1 MYFKLSYGGL
11 IYMRKKLITI
21 LTPIF
26 FILLF
31 TSTSTLTLAATAAR
45 DWAVDDEI
53 VFGIYE
59 KTDVVEINK
68 ELGLKGGGEYIYK
81 AEAQFTILSI
91 DESLKEVLINKTYND
106 GYSRTSNYDYD
117 GMDMAQSVITPY
129 YLLDVNYIYDLE
141 TDQVLLRSLDC
152 YLFPWWVI
160 EVDWTEFNNHFKGV
174 FNDTNIIDY
183 IYPPSGTEEITVA
196 EFLNSISYT
205 ICGRNNIVNARNQ
218 FTATRTKWVMSFDLS
233 GVAHFYDYE
242 KEEYALY
249 NKYKVSSHIEYTAS
263 GTLKKYQFIKEYKYE
278 TETREVD
285 YYSEITKRLGGVRKL
300 PIPVGFLAVGFSVV
314 AIAIIR
320 IRKKNVC

>member
-1 MYFKLSYGGL
+1 MYFKLSFGGL
-11 IYMRKKLITI
+11 IYMRKRLIAI
-21 LTPIF
+21 LIPIF

-53 VFGIYE
+53 VFGIYQ
-59 KTDVVEINK
+59 KIAVTEINK
-68 ELGLKGGGEYIYK
+68 ELGLKGGDEFEYK

-91 DESLKEVLINKTYND
+91 DEGLKEVEINITDNN
-106 GYSRTSNYDYD
+106 GYYGSINFDYD
-117 GMDMAQSVITPY
+117 GMDMAQSLLTPTY
-129 YLLDVNYIYDLE
+129 FLDVYYIYDSD
-141 TDQVLLRSLDC
+141 TDQVLLRGLDC
-152 YLFPWWVI
+152 NIFPWWVI

-174 FNDTNIIDY
+174 FNDTNILDTVSTSSD
-183 IYPPSGTEEITVA
+183 PEEITVA

-205 ICGRNNIVNARNQ
+205 ICRRNNIVNARNQ

-249 NKYKVSSHIEYTAS
+249 DTYKVSSHIEYTDG

-278 TETREVD
+278 TETWKVD
-285 YYSEITKRLGGVRKL
+285 YYYEITKTLGGVKKL
-300 PIPVGFLAVGFSVV
+300 PIPIGFLAVGFSVV
-314 AIAIIR
+314 ALVIIR
-320 IRKKNVC
+320 IRKKNGK